1 MMSFMM
7 IPVDGDMNLQPKLEL
22 FKLLFDFFFK
32 LYMRA
37 AHNRLTVLVTEVASP
52 SGPRTEM

>member
-1 MMSFMM
+1 M